1 MAKAKE
7 KALDLST
14 EEKIKKAAL
23 KLFTRKGY
31 AATRTRDISEEAGI
45 NLALLNYYFRS
56 KEKLFQLVMAELL
69 EQFFSG
75 IVEIFNDKSTSL
87 DEKMEMFVA
96 RYTSLLKEQPDL
108 PLFIFHHLRTNP
120 GKLASRLGMGRLF
133 KSYFFTQLESAMERR
148 RIRRVH
154 PMQLVMNLL
163 SMTVFPFIA
172 APLLKEITGVDGK
185 VFDKLVDERLTLIPQ
200 WMKVIMA
207 SSPGR

>member
-1 MAKAKE
+1 MAKRRE
-7 KALDLST
+7 KAPDLST
-14 EEKIKKAAL
+14 EEKIRKAAL

-56 KEKLFQLVMAELL
+56 KEKLFQLLMGELL
-69 EQFFSG
+69 QQFFSG
-75 IVEIFNDKSTSL
+75 LVEIFNDETTSL
-87 DEKMEMFVA
+87 DEKMQMVVA
-96 RYTSLLKEQPDL
+96 RYTALLKEQPDV

-120 GKLASRLGMGRLF
+120 GKLASQLGMGRLF
-133 KSYFFTQLESAMERR
+133 KSYFFVQLESAMARRKIR
-148 RIRRVH
+148 RIH

-185 VFDKLVDERLTLIPQ
+185 MFDKLMDERMTLIPQ
-200 WMKVIMA
+200 WMNAIME
-207 SSPGR
+207 SDPKK